1 MDYKM
6 SGLYNIIMY
15 YMCYCFPQSEKEN
28 YHELVRISNDIDV
41 MDATWENAIPYV
53 PSVGAGKVIK
63 VYDGDTIT
71 IATKLKSDENIKI
84 DKCRVYRFSV
94 RLNGIDTPEMK
105 SKNENEKKHAILAKH
120 FLSDRILGEVVRLE
134 NVSIEKF
141 GRVLADVYHND
152 VNMNE
157 LMITNNYA
165 VAYQGGTKEI
175 PDMWKEDI
183 ELEDYHKNTE
193 INKTKT
199 NS

>member
-1 MDYKM
+1 MEYKM
-6 SGLYNIIMY
+6 SGLWNIIMY
-15 YMCYCFPQSEKEN
+15 HMCCCLPQSGKEN
-28 YHELVRISNDIDV
+28 YTEMIRVSHDGDI
-41 MDATWENAIPYV
+41 MDATWENTTPYV
-53 PSVGAGKVIK
+53 PSIGAGKVIK

-84 DKCRVYRFSV
+84 DKCPVYRFSV

-120 FLSDRILGEVVRLE
+120 FLSEKILGEVVRLE

-183 ELEDYHKNTE
+183 ELEDHQQNAEKNRRS
-193 INKTKT
+193 K
-199 NS
+199 

>member
-1 MDYKM
+1 MVCIT
-6 SGLYNIIMY
+6 LLCIIY
-15 YMCYCFPQSEKEN
+15 VVVFHK
-28 YHELVRISNDIDV
+28 VRKRIIKKFRISNDNDV
-41 MDATWENAIPYV
+41 MDATWENTIPYV

-105 SKNENEKKHAILAKH
+105 SKNENEKYAILAKH
-120 FLSDRILGEVVRLE
+120 FLSKNIGRNGSVGECKYWRI
-134 NVSIEKF
+134 

-183 ELEDYHKNTE
+183 HLEDHQKNAE
-193 INKTKT
+193 INRTK
-199 NS
+199 NRS

>member
-1 MDYKM
+1 M
-6 SGLYNIIMY
+6 SASNISGMYNVFMY
-15 YMCYCFPQSEKEN
+15 YMCCCLPQSGKEN
-28 YHELVRISNDIDV
+28 YAEMIRVSLDGDI
-41 MDATWENAIPYV
+41 MDATWENTTPYV

-71 IATKLKSDENIKI
+71 IATKLKSDDKIKV
-84 DKCRVYRFSV
+84 DKCPVYRFSV

-120 FLSDRILGEVVRLE
+120 FLSEKILGEVVRLE
-134 NVSIEKF
+134 NVSVEKF
-141 GRVLADVYHND
+141 GRVLADVYHDD

-175 PDMWKEDI
+175 PDMWKQDI
-183 ELEDYHKNTE
+183 ELDVHQENAEKNRT
-193 INKTKT
+193 NK
-199 NS
+199 